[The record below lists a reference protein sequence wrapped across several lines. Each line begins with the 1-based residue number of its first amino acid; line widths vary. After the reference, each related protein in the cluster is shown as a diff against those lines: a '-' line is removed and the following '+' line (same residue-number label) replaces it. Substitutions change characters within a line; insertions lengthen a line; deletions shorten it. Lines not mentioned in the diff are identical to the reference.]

1 MGDEG
6 FSLSLPT
13 SLIPHPSSFLP
24 HPYPMWFRRPVTV
37 IAALAFGIWDA
48 CVSTWFPGMM
58 TAVTF
63 SLPFVVVLSAF
74 SVRER
79 AITAAI
85 ASGIMLDIFLPSN
98 AGMVSMRFLLVALAV
113 YSLRR
118 YVFTNRS
125 LIGAAV
131 LGAFAVL
138 LNRILLLTI
147 EPLQSFLGRSVIP
160 ESTNPFWTEFIWMLV
175 VTGLVFVLF
184 ALFTRRFLPLVS
196 RAAER
201 GEGSSF

>member
-1 MGDEG
+1 
-6 FSLSLPT
+6 
-13 SLIPHPSSFLP
+13 
-24 HPYPMWFRRPVTV
+24 MWFRRPVTV

-160 ESTNPFWTEFIWMLV
+160 ESTNSFWTEFIWMLV